1 MFGNISLVPHGTPST
16 SSDVERFR
24 TTLESIVRTA
34 SQFRLFDPDRAGCLR
49 RAIAAPNT
57 PSALDAKLD
66 AFGAALSA
74 AHTSATT
81 NAANRESTLK
91 MGRRIM
97 AERGR
102 KRRKRARRLPRVRHL
117 ATQPTE
123 ARGDEALRAFV
134 RVLARQAARELF
146 EAEARSKTE
155 VLH

>member
-1 MFGNISLVPHGTPST
+1 LIKSRWLS
-16 SSDVERFR
+16 
-24 TTLESIVRTA
+24 
-34 SQFRLFDPDRAGCLR
+34 R
-49 RAIAAPNT
+49 RAIDAPNT
-57 PSALDAKLD
+57 PSALDAKHG

-74 AHTSATT
+74 AFTATP

-102 KRRKRARRLPRVRHL
+102 KQGKRARRLPRIVRHV
-117 ATQPTE
+117 ATDPME
-123 ARGDEALRAFV
+123 ARGDDALRAFV

-146 EAEARSKTE
+146 ESEARGKTE